1 MKNIGPT
8 TEPCGIPKETSAG
21 LELRS
26 FTDTLSPTSKVR
38 LKPRKSGARNAVE
51 RAKCVQENI
60 VVDSIE
66 SRREIEKG
74 QDSHMIIIKS
84 TQNFVSYFEY
94 RRLSTVT

>member
-1 MKNIGPT
+1 MKMIGPR
-8 TEPCGIPKETSAG
+8 TEPCRTPKETSA
-21 LELRS
+21 
-26 FTDTLSPTSKVR
+26 SKVR

-74 QDSHMIIIKS
+74 QDSHMTIIKS